1 MHFRKIKAMQL
12 QKIVFEVEISS
23 DASEFAQYEHLKT
36 AIDLA
41 LNQTLQMPNAG
52 FQPVRSA
59 KVVKI
64 MPQRAKRTH
73 RDVQLPDLNRLSK
86 QLYDPG

>member
-1 MHFRKIKAMQL
+1 MQS
-12 QKIVFEVEISS
+12 QKIVFEIEISS
-23 DASEFAQYEHLKT
+23 DISKFAQYEHLKT
-36 AIDLA
+36 AIDVA
-41 LNQTLQMPNAG
+41 LNQTLQMPNAD
-52 FQPVRSA
+52 FQTVRSA

>member
-1 MHFRKIKAMQL
+1 MQS

-23 DASEFAQYEHLKT
+23 DAFEFAQYEQLKT
-36 AIDLA
+36 AIDVA

-52 FQPVRSA
+52 FQHVRSA
-59 KVVKI
+59 KVVKV

-73 RDVQLPDLNRLSK
+73 RDVQLPRL
-86 QLYDPG
+86 PAVAR

>member
-1 MHFRKIKAMQL
+1 MQS

-23 DASEFAQYEHLKT
+23 DVSEFVQYEHLKT
-36 AIDLA
+36 AIDVA

-52 FQPVRSA
+52 FQTVRSA

-86 QLYDPG
+86 QLCDPG

>member
-1 MHFRKIKAMQL
+1 MQS

-23 DASEFAQYEHLKT
+23 DASDFAQYEHLKT

-52 FQPVRSA
+52 FQTVRSA